1 MIMST
6 LRKYSI
12 LFKPGGTS
20 IEILPGT
27 NLLEAASL
35 AGINLAS
42 SCGGNGSCGQCR
54 VKIVKGKTPPPNSQE
69 KRLLTE
75 AELKNGLRLACCL
88 SAEGD
93 LEVSIPKRSL
103 LRGEK
108 LQVEGFVV
116 DIAVDPVVK
125 AFDVH
130 MKAASLDDSR
140 ADLDRLIHEL
150 QGAGKINDL
159 HGDISAIKQ
168 LSPLLRTHKWQVSC
182 YARLGEIIG
191 FAPSVA
197 RPAGVAIDLG
207 TTKIAAYLLDLV
219 TGKELFSTGVL
230 NPQTKF
236 GDDVMSRLHHVIKN
250 PCSSPSEPATAVRE
264 TIRDIIVELT
274 ERADVKPV
282 QVADICIVGNTAM
295 THLLLDLPVRQ
306 LAVSPYVAC
315 TNRAVDIKA
324 RDLGL
329 TTSPGAWVHIL
340 PGIGGFVGPDH
351 VAMILA
357 SGIDRAEG
365 ITLGVD
371 IGTNTEIVIRR
382 PDMPNLVSLSCPSGP
397 AFEGAHVMNG
407 MRAAEGAIEYVRITE
422 KGVSYKTIGD
432 APAIGLCGS
441 GIIDA
446 IAELYRW
453 DLLDERGRFNKKD
466 GRVKQG
472 TRGSEFQLAV
482 QTGDHGGGVVITQ
495 KDIDEILLAKAAIK
509 AGIDALLEVTGTSPE
524 MVEEVIIAGAFGSY
538 INLISAVNIGLF
550 PYLPNAK
557 YKQVGNA
564 SGAGA
569 KRALISAGERR
580 RAQRIAASTRYL
592 ELTTHPNFNKQF
604 AANLRF
610 PKKL

>member
-1 MIMST
+1 MSSSS
-6 LRKYSI
+6 KHHIS
-12 LFKPGGTS
+12 FKPGDNT
-20 IEILPGT
+20 INVLHGT
-27 NLLEAASL
+27 NLLEAASIE
-35 AGINLAS
+35 GINLAS
-42 SCGGNGSCGQCR
+42 SCGGNGSCGQCK
-54 VKIVKGKTPPPNSQE
+54 VKIIKGAASFLTSQE
-69 KRLLTE
+69 KSLLTE
-75 AELKNGLRLACCL
+75 TEIENGYRLACCF
-88 SAEGD
+88 SVKSD
-93 LEVSIPKRSL
+93 MEVSIPEKSM

-108 LQVEGFVV
+108 LQLEGLMGELA
-116 DIAVDPVVK
+116 IDPVITTH
-125 AFDVH
+125 DVQLEP
-130 MKAASLDDSR
+130 ASLADSR
-140 ADLDRLIHEL
+140 ADLDRFIHEVKIST
-150 QGAGKINDL
+150 GANDL
-159 HGDISAIKQ
+159 HPDVFAAKQ
-168 LSPLLRTHKWQVSC
+168 LSPLLRTHKWQTGC
-182 YARLGEIIG
+182 YRRSNEIIG
-191 FAPSVA
+191 FAPAGA
-197 RPAGVAIDLG
+197 RPCGVAIDLG

-219 TGKELFSTGVL
+219 TGKELSSTGVL

-236 GDDVMSRLHHVIKN
+236 GDDVMSRLHYSIKH
-250 PCSSPSEPATAVRE
+250 PDATPSEPAKAVRGA
-264 TIRDIIVELT
+264 IREIILELA
-274 ERADVKPV
+274 EKAGIKPI

-315 TNRAVDIKA
+315 TNSAIDIKA
-324 RDLGL
+324 RDLEFIAA
-329 TTSPGAWVHIL
+329 PGAYVQIL

-351 VAMILA
+351 VAMILS
-357 SGIDRAEG
+357 SGIDRAED

-422 KGVSYKTIGD
+422 DGVSYKTIGD

-472 TRGSEFQLAV
+472 ARGSEFQLAA
-482 QTGDHGGGVVITQ
+482 QTGGDHGGSGVVITQ

-538 INLISAVNIGLF
+538 MNLISAVDIGLF
-550 PYLPNAK
+550 PYFPTARH
-557 YKQVGNA
+557 KQVGNA

-569 KRALISAGERR
+569 KMTLLSGAERSRAQHISAN
-580 RAQRIAASTRYL
+580 TKYL

-610 PKKL
+610 PKKV